1 MTLKTIINGVNNFG
15 FFVLSSPAMACAVSF
30 HPSKTSVKL
39 STACDAPLIRFVKL
53 SKERATRMLEMH
65 MPSDS
70 IYNGGHD

>member
-15 FFVLSSPAMACAVSF
+15 FFGLSSPAMAVSF

-53 SKERATRMLEMH
+53 SKERATPMLEMH
-65 MPSDS
+65 MLSDS